1 MIEALAKRLCSTF
14 DAFRISSF
22 AAPTQAN
29 LAPEVSVRFFTRTVI
44 TQTVKSSFFLNSL
57 RTLHLSVP
65 LPKIRPHPKIAHLT
79 KGAAYTLAAC
89 PHHRPPTSAAA
100 RPPPPPP
107 APNMSQGLPTVP
119 PPPLA
124 AVRGRPRKKKG
135 GHGWGRPKKPKQAAA
150 APQPVSYPL
159 GRPLA
164 SYQPLPPQQ
173 PRPAAG
179 DKCLINIIWTDWPG
193 VDIWQEGVCMGAM
206 DAPTAASGATTA
218 AAWRWS
224 TYMYGPWKLE
234 SNFSGCA
241 FRRWTV
247 RREIPAERIREHIT
261 IIASM
266 LSFPRMEMSLL

>member
-1 MIEALAKRLCSTF
+1 VTHEYSCVTGCSGGGW
-14 DAFRISSF
+14 
-22 AAPTQAN
+22 AN
-29 LAPEVSVRFFTRTVI
+29 VR
-44 TQTVKSSFFLNSL
+44 
-57 RTLHLSVP
+57 
-65 LPKIRPHPKIAHLT
+65 
-79 KGAAYTLAAC
+79 
-89 PHHRPPTSAAA
+89 
-100 RPPPPPP
+100 
-107 APNMSQGLPTVP
+107 
-119 PPPLA
+119 
-124 AVRGRPRKKKG
+124 RKKKG